1 MTNERNNMSKMTKEK
16 VVENLSKGIEK
27 MVDIQWELAALEI
40 LDSNVRQTLLEVG
53 EYYVECLLV
62 VDPLAAVELM
72 ARLAAQR
79 SERDLTVN

>member
-1 MTNERNNMSKMTKEK
+1 MTNERNNMSEMTKEK
-16 VVENLSKGIEK
+16 VVENLTKGIEK

-53 EYYVECLLV
+53 EYYVEFLLV